1 MANNKILLDA
11 VSENKL
17 TLSEKYILLNMV
29 LEYAELS
36 SEDEDFTTL
45 CFNLLDEVEKNIV
58 KEYID
63 SHHNQVTSN
72 MPRLDQIFES
82 IKG

>member
-1 MANNKILLDA
+1 MTNRIIL
-11 VSENKL
+11 VETVNGNKL

-36 SEDEDFTTL
+36 SEDEELTAL

-63 SHHNQVTSN
+63 RSHNKVASN
-72 MPRLDQIFES
+72 MPKLDQIFDS